1 MKDSIWHHSSLAVR
15 DIDASTRFFE
25 TVFGFTE
32 IFTARNMTDEIASI
46 TGDRATGADL
56 RQLRFPDSDHVLEL
70 IAFSYPAAGEKEGS
84 DRPAR
89 LAHGHIC
96 MVVAD
101 LNAALEAC
109 RVAGAEPLGAITAF
123 EEGPS
128 VYLQEPGGSIIELE
142 QLAGDG
148 HDA

>member
-1 MKDSIWHHSSLAVR
+1 MKDLIWHHSSLAVR

-32 IFTARNMTDEIASI
+32 IFTARNMTEEIASI
-46 TGDRATGADL
+46 TGGRAAGADL

-70 IAFSYPAAGEKEGS
+70 IAFSYPEAGETDGGDWS
-84 DRPAR
+84 AR
-89 LAHGHIC
+89 VARGHIC
-96 MVVAD
+96 FVVAD
-101 LNAALEAC
+101 LNAALAAC
-109 RVAGAEPLGAITAF
+109 RAAGATPLGAVTEF

-128 VYLQEPGGSIIELE
+128 AYLQEPGGSIIELE